1 MTNEKNILNRLYF
14 VAGCMFIFAI
24 LVALKLLN
32 IQFIEGDKYK
42 DLAEKKTTKNFII
55 PANRGNLYDANG
67 NLLAT
72 SVPKYDIRFDAV
84 TVKQDVFEANV
95 NDLSQELSKLFGKPA
110 SYYSTNLRKARAN
123 KNRYYLVARNL
134 GYSDY
139 IKVKNF
145 PLFKLG
151 AFKGGFIS
159 EQRTVREHPLG
170 KMAERTVG
178 YERVDEK
185 GYYTRVGL
193 EGAFGPY
200 LRGKEGRS

>member
-1 MTNEKNILNRLYF
+1 M
-14 VAGCMFIFAI
+14 AI
-24 LVALKLLN
+24 LITGSAGFIGSHLVEYWLKQGESIIGFDNLN
-32 IQFIEGDKYK
+32 SFYDPAIKQQNMAAARHHTQFQFIEGDKYK

-123 KNRYYLVARNL
+123 KNRYYLVASNL
-134 GYSDY
+134 GY
-139 IKVKNF
+139 
-145 PLFKLG
+145 
-151 AFKGGFIS
+151 
-159 EQRTVREHPLG
+159 
-170 KMAERTVG
+170 
-178 YERVDEK
+178 
-185 GYYTRVGL
+185 
-193 EGAFGPY
+193 
-200 LRGKEGRS
+200 